1 MYLSYISHNAW
12 HGAAGYAQ
20 KNGQLTSLAKRLL
33 SLEGKDIPIIDD
45 LEELDRLCYG
55 NIVYKKLW
63 DKYQFTPLFSRIAE
77 SRKIVYELWE
87 TVYLLVI
94 DRLLNPR
101 SKLALFQRQGKYLNI
116 RDVSLQHIYRCL
128 DILADAKAQIE
139 SHIFSRQRNLFNLRI
154 DVVFYDVTTY
164 HFGSVRTDKLKD
176 FGFCKAGKL
185 NEVQVVMGLLP
196 DRDQAEDERQIAKAQ
211 KMIAS
216 HKKPSNKKGY
226 RRYIAT
232 RGDQE
237 VVGLDEGR
245 ISEDIQ
251 WDGYAGIQSSET
263 GLDAKSVIDACHQL

>member
-1 MYLSYISHNAW
+1 MGRLDMLK
-12 HGAAGYAQ
+12 

-128 DILADAKAQIE
+128 DVLAD
-139 SHIFSRQRNLFNLRI
+139 
-154 DVVFYDVTTY
+154 
-164 HFGSVRTDKLKD
+164 
-176 FGFCKAGKL
+176 
-185 NEVQVVMGLLP
+185 
-196 DRDQAEDERQIAKAQ
+196 AKAQ
-211 KMIAS
+211 KMIAP
-216 HKKPSNKKGY
+216 HKKPKGY
-226 RRYIAT
+226 RLAISPPGET
-232 RGDQE
+232 R
-237 VVGLDEGR
+237 R
-245 ISEDIQ
+245 
-251 WDGYAGIQSSET
+251 
-263 GLDAKSVIDACHQL
+263 